1 MVNAARTLK
10 ANTRQDSGKG
20 VARTLRREGKTPAVI
35 YGRGRESEALVIDAA
50 VLSRLISHVTSSTP
64 IEVTVEDREPVRA
77 LIREVQRNPIRPED
91 ILHVDLYEIHAGE
104 TIQLSVPLHL
114 EGIPEGVRNFGGV
127 LDQAMREL
135 EIKVLPRHIPER
147 VDVDVTALEIGQAI
161 YVSDLDVPNAEILA
175 DPSVA
180 VCSVIAPRAVEE
192 EVPAETLE
200 DEAAEPEVIGKA
212 KDEEEEEGDDDT
224 NASG

>member
-35 YGRGRESEALVIDAA
+35 YGRGRESEALVVDAA
-50 VLSRLISHVTSSTP
+50 VLSRLISHITSSTP
-64 IEVTVEDREPVRA
+64 VEVTVENREPVRA

>member
-1 MVNAARTLK
+1 M
-10 ANTRQDSGKG
+10 ANTATLQASIRQDSGKG

-35 YGRGRESEALVIDAA
+35 YGRGRDSEALVIDAA
-50 VLSRLISHVTSSTP
+50 VLSRLISHITSSTP
-64 IEVTVEDREPVRA
+64 VEVTIEDREPVRA
-77 LIREVQRNPIRPED
+77 LVREVQRNPIRPED
-91 ILHVDLYEIHAGE
+91 ILHIDLYEIHAGE
-104 TIQLSVPLHL
+104 TIHLSVPLHL

-135 EIKVLPRHIPER
+135 EIKVLPKNIPER
-147 VDVDVTALEIGQAI
+147 IDVDVSALEIGQAI
-161 YVSDLDVPNAEILA
+161 YVSDLDVPNAEIMA
-175 DPSVA
+175 DPSIA

-192 EVPAETLE
+192 ETPTETLE

-224 NASG
+224 NASS

>member
-35 YGRGRESEALVIDAA
+35 YGRGRESEALVLDAA
-50 VLSRLISHVTSSTP
+50 VLSRLISHITSSTP
-64 IEVTVEDREPVRA
+64 VEVTVEDREPVRA

-192 EVPAETLE
+192 ETPAETLE

-212 KDEEEEEGDDDT
+212 KDEEDEEGDDDT
-224 NASG
+224 NASS

>member
-35 YGRGRESEALVIDAA
+35 YGRGRESEALVLDAA
-50 VLSRLISHVTSSTP
+50 VLSRLISHITSSTP
-64 IEVTVEDREPVRA
+64 VEVTVEDREPVRA

>member
-35 YGRGRESEALVIDAA
+35 YGRGRESEALVVDAA
-50 VLSRLISHVTSSTP
+50 VLSRLISHITSSTP
-64 IEVTVEDREPVRA
+64 VEVTVEDREPVRA

>member
-1 MVNAARTLK
+1 MVNAARTLT

-64 IEVTVEDREPVRA
+64 VEVTVEDREPVRA

-114 EGIPEGVRNFGGV
+114 EGTPEGVRNFGGV

-175 DPSVA
+175 DPSIA

>member
-1 MVNAARTLK
+1 MVNTARTLK
-10 ANTRQDSGKG
+10 ANTRHDSGKG

-50 VLSRLISHVTSSTP
+50 LLSRLISHVTSSTP
-64 IEVTVEDREPVRA
+64 VEVTVEDREPVRA

-135 EIKVLPRHIPER
+135 EIKVLPRHIQR
-147 VDVDVTALEIGQAI
+147 VRVG
-161 YVSDLDVPNAEILA
+161 S
-175 DPSVA
+175 
-180 VCSVIAPRAVEE
+180 
-192 EVPAETLE
+192 
-200 DEAAEPEVIGKA
+200 
-212 KDEEEEEGDDDT
+212 
-224 NASG
+224 

>member
-64 IEVTVEDREPVRA
+64 VEVTVEDREPVRA

-192 EVPAETLE
+192 ETPAETLE

>member
-1 MVNAARTLK
+1 M
-10 ANTRQDSGKG
+10 
-20 VARTLRREGKTPAVI
+20 
-35 YGRGRESEALVIDAA
+35 
-50 VLSRLISHVTSSTP
+50 
-64 IEVTVEDREPVRA
+64 
-77 LIREVQRNPIRPED
+77 
-91 ILHVDLYEIHAGE
+91 
-104 TIQLSVPLHL
+104 PLHL

-192 EVPAETLE
+192 ETPAETLE